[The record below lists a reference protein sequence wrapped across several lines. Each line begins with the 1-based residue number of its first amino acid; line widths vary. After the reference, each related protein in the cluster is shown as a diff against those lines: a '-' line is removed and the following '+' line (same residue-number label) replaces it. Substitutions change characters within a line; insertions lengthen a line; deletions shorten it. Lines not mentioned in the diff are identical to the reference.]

1 MKQSWP
7 HPGRSLQRLSSPG
20 RFGMLLAI
28 YAAGLTTFTLLPG
41 CQREA
46 DLQQRLA
53 RHQATLSAERQG
65 PTPDGEGTP
74 EHQLALFHQAFPP
87 QDALPDSLERIYAL
101 AGEQALALE
110 QAQYKFVPEP
120 SGRLARYE
128 ITVPA
133 SGRYPQLRR
142 FLERVLAELPTLAL
156 RDLHFKRD
164 GIDKDKVDAA
174 LQFVFYVRLE

>member
-1 MKQSWP
+1 MKRPWP
-7 HPGRSLQRLSSPG
+7 HPGRSLRRLSGSG
-20 RFGMLLAI
+20 RFGLLLAV
-28 YAAGLTTFTLLPG
+28 YAAGLAVFTLLPG
-41 CQREA
+41 CEREA

-53 RHQATLSAERQG
+53 RHQAALATEQQG
-65 PTPDGEGTP
+65 PAPDGAGTP
-74 EHQLALFHQAFPP
+74 EQQLLRFHQAFPP
-87 QDALPDSLERIYAL
+87 QDALPGSLERIYAL
-101 AGEQALALE
+101 AGEQTLALE
-110 QAQYKFVPEP
+110 QAQYKFILEP

-142 FLERVLAELPTLAL
+142 FLERTLAELPTLAL

-174 LQFVFYVRLE
+174 LQFVFYVRTE